1 MSANPHDA
9 ESWANYLSEH
19 EIPVLKHTARE
30 MGKLLAR
37 VEDIG
42 VRDIALVCNHDPLM
56 AFRILRYMQ
65 NHRHKNQAQELV
77 LVEQAIMMMGLGTFF
92 EKIPPIPVAEEF
104 LKENIPALTRL
115 MYMVNRSNRAAH
127 FAFEFAMMLNDI
139 HVQEVRI
146 AALMH
151 DLSETLLWCFAPDNM
166 LKIYQMQKADK
177 TLRSA
182 VAQQNVF
189 GFRFHDLQRL
199 LIQKCHLPHLLEQL
213 MDDHEANNPRV
224 KSVLLAV
231 NIARHSANGWEDAA
245 LPDDYQEI
253 AQLLRVDIK
262 KARRIVGAPDE
273 TLW

>member
-1 MSANPHDA
+1 MNSTPHDA
-9 ESWANYLSEH
+9 QSWAEFLAEN

-30 MGKLLAR
+30 IGKLLDR

-65 NHRHKNQAQELV
+65 NHRHKSQEQELV
-77 LVEQAIMMMGLGTFF
+77 LVEQAIMMMGMSTFF
-92 EKIPPIPVAEEF
+92 DKIPPIPVAEIY
-104 LKENIPALTRL
+104 LKDNIPALTRL

-127 FAFEFAMMLNDI
+127 FAFEFAMLLNDI
-139 HVQEVRI
+139 HVQEVRT
-146 AALMH
+146 AALLH

-166 LKIYQMQKADK
+166 LQIYQMQQADK

-182 VAQQNVF
+182 SVQKQVF
-189 GFRFHDLQRL
+189 GFTFHELQRM
-199 LIQKCHLPHLLEQL
+199 LIKQCHLPHLLEQL
-213 MDDHEANNPRV
+213 MDEHEVNNPRV

-253 AQLLRVDIK
+253 ATLLRVDVK

-273 TLW
+273 TFW